1 MAPEMSTVSE
11 SVKTAATASPT
22 ESEIATVA
30 YRLWLERGGPTAS
43 DQQDW
48 LRAEAMLKNALV
60 VKCEDLFRRASMQC
74 SDTRTESEMPADF
87 RWEGHWEV
95 WEREWG
101 GARWV
106 WDVRGSGVGV
116 SNRARAAGQAAWMG
130 RRPCSG
136 PVSADCTGRWTSR
149 KWLAEDMLFPGWST
163 SPEKACQNGR
173 ATSELQ

>member
-11 SVKTAATASPT
+11 SVKPAATASPT

-60 VKCEDLFRRASMQC
+60 VKCEDLFRRASIQC

-87 RWEGHWEV
+87 GWGGHWEV
-95 WEREWG
+95 GEREWG
-101 GARWV
+101 GA
-106 WDVRGSGVGV
+106 GSATGSTPSTAPTRPGR
-116 SNRARAAGQAAWMG
+116 SRSPNWSGSPGSAGRSRSRSPEGRNSPPWTSTRPAAGPPGAA
-130 RRPCSG
+130 G
-136 PVSADCTGRWTSR
+136 PSCLRGNPSDW
-149 KWLAEDMLFPGWST
+149 
-163 SPEKACQNGR
+163 
-173 ATSELQ
+173 

>member
-11 SVKTAATASPT
+11 SVKPAATASPT

-48 LRAEAMLKNALV
+48 LRAEAMLKNALAA
-60 VKCEDLFRRASMQC
+60 KCEDLSRRPSIPRF
-74 SDTRTESEMPADF
+74 DTRADSEILVEF

-101 GARWV
+101 GARWI
-106 WDVRGSGVGV
+106 WD
-116 SNRARAAGQAAWMG
+116 
-130 RRPCSG
+130 
-136 PVSADCTGRWTSR
+136 
-149 KWLAEDMLFPGWST
+149 
-163 SPEKACQNGR
+163 
-173 ATSELQ
+173 